1 MTGMATSVQ
10 QHPNPAEQRPTASDI
25 LIAAAERWRLLVLA
39 PLAAGLLALGITY
52 VIAPTFTARTSFL
65 TPQAQGGAAGAL
77 ATLGSLANLAGATA
91 GVRTPADQFVALMQ
105 SVTVL
110 DRLLDRFELIKVYES
125 KFRVDA
131 RKELAGNSRVTLSK
145 RDGIIAV
152 EVDDESPQRAAQV
165 ANAYVEELRRLTSEL
180 AITEAQQRRVFF
192 ERQLLQTRDRLTTA
206 QQALQGSG
214 FTAGALKAEPKA
226 AAESYARLKAEL
238 TAAEVRLQ
246 AARTSLSDSAPEV
259 MQQQSTVSSLRAQLA
274 RAEQVSDSASGPD
287 YISKYREF
295 KYQETLFELFSR
307 QYELAR
313 VDEAREGAPIQVID
327 LATAPEKKSR
337 PKRAITALATTI
349 GTALL
354 LLGWV
359 FASRAWRR
367 MAADPQNAGHL
378 GRLKQAAR
386 GR

>member
-10 QHPNPAEQRPTASDI
+10 QDPTPTEQGPTASDT
-25 LIAAAERWRLLVLA
+25 LIAVAERWRLLVLA

-307 QYELAR
+307 QFELAR

>member
-10 QHPNPAEQRPTASDI
+10 QDPTPTEQGPTASDT
-25 LIAAAERWRLLVLA
+25 LIAVAERWRLLVLA

-91 GVRTPADQFVALMQ
+91 GVRTPADQFVALIQ

>member
-1 MTGMATSVQ
+1 M
-10 QHPNPAEQRPTASDI
+10 
-25 LIAAAERWRLLVLA
+25 
-39 PLAAGLLALGITY
+39 
-52 VIAPTFTARTSFL
+52 IAPTFTARTSIL

-91 GVRTPADQFVALMQ
+91 GVRTPADQFVALIQ

-131 RKELAGNSRVTLSK
+131 RKELADNSRVTLSK